1 MFIISREGGRMTK
14 EWNPNEKFVES
25 LHYKVNVKPLN
36 NFRDSFIHLGKERDY
51 QSLEEVVSWVR

>member
-1 MFIISREGGRMTK
+1 MTK

-36 NFRDSFIHLGKERDY
+36 NFRDSFIHLGSERDY